1 MGFFDGPIIVTNG
14 LVLALDAADQNS
26 YSGSGTVWNDLS
38 GNNNT
43 GSLTNSPTFN
53 SANGGNLQF
62 ATNTYINL
70 GNPTSLNI
78 LSYTVA
84 AWAKS
89 NTFTNYQ
96 NIIFKGTGTGNY
108 GIAINSSGD
117 WTFQPVGAFI
127 GDTLSL
133 NTWNYFVGT
142 SNGTQVT
149 AYRNGLQKRQTTIST
164 TNDGTVVTVGADTV
178 NSRYFNGSIALVQM
192 YNRALSATE
201 ILQNYN
207 EQKSRF
213 DL

>member
-1 MGFFDGPIIVTNG
+1 MGFLDGPKIVTNG
-14 LVLALDAADQNS
+14 LVLSLDAADKNS
-26 YSGSGTVWNDLS
+26 YPGSGTTWSDLS

-117 WTFQPVGAFI
+117 WTFQPVGTFI
-127 GDTLSL
+127 GDTFSL

-149 AYRNGLQKRQTTIST
+149 AYRNGLQKRQTTISP

-201 ILQNYN
+201 ITQNYN
-207 EQKSRF
+207 AQKSRF
-213 DL
+213 GL